1 MAGVQDFVAGL
12 ALAGKGVKEDQK
24 TVKVAIGDQALK
36 KTQIKYIFK
45 LVNTG
50 KFTADC
56 RHLNS
61 QNAKRTSSLIADVA
75 AAIQDDA
82 RVTVDDLVVAF
93 GVSYGNIHT
102 NSS

>member
-1 MAGVQDFVAGL
+1 M
-12 ALAGKGVKEDQK
+12 
-24 TVKVAIGDQALK
+24 KVAIGDQALK
-36 KTQIKYIFK
+36 KTQIRNIFK
-45 LVNTG
+45 LANTG

-56 RHLNS
+56 RHRNS
-61 QNAKRTSSLIADVA
+61 QNTKRTSSLIADVT

-82 RVTVDDLVVAF
+82 RVTVVDLVVAF